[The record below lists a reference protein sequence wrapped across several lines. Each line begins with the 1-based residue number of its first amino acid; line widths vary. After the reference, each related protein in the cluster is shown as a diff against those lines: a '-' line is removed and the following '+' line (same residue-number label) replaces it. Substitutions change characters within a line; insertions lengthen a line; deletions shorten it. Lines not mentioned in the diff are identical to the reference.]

1 MRITI
6 ETALPSA
13 EHREMVKTWQAADGD
28 VYITVADTGSD
39 RLNQMLALKAL
50 ESHLEST

>member
-6 ETALPSA
+6 ETRLPSA
-13 EHREMVKTWQAADGD
+13 EHREMVQTWQAADGEIF
-28 VYITVADTGSD
+28 ITVADTGSE
-39 RLNQMLALKAL
+39 RLNAMLALKAL